1 MDLSQVEEVAV
12 WEVRWMD
19 DVVIV
24 IVIVIERFRT
34 AAASQIIRYVSDDL
48 YYVSSRR
55 ILKGNT
61 MVTEVQVT

>member
-24 IVIVIERFRT
+24 IVIERFRT
-34 AAASQIIRYVSDDL
+34 AAASQIIRYVSDEL

-55 ILKGNT
+55 KLKENT